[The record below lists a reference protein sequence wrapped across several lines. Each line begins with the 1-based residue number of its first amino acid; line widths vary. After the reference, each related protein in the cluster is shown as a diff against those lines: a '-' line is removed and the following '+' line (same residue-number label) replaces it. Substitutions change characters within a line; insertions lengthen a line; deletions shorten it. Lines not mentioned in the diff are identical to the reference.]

1 MHEMNDP
8 ALWVVSDAEK
18 RANGSSSAWLTGGD
32 SKRPVGQAP
41 RTDIAFDAG
50 YGVSPDKLTPE
61 ELIDKMMKIELNI
74 RPTPENTEFVSMC
87 TRINARL
94 IKWGA
99 ENSQR
104 LFRQP
109 MSEEFVSKLL
119 RPLIKASP
127 PGEPVGGQPAKTYPP
142 QFRVKINTKE
152 FATEKDGRSVPNT
165 RKTQVFVA
173 TSDATYK
180 RGSAQDLRRGCD
192 VVCIVE
198 IPSIWVSGM
207 SFGFN
212 VVATK
217 ILVFPNS
224 SRGDNSGLMFALPA
238 PMTMRD
244 DEEVASSSAVGGGS
258 AAGESAIEFGG
269 GVDDNSGDMQ
279 M

>member
-1 MHEMNDP
+1 MAAATSPMMIEMKP
-8 ALWVVSDAEK
+8 EFWVLSEVEK
-18 RANGSSSAWLTGGD
+18 RANGSSSAWISGGD

-41 RTDIAFDAG
+41 RNDIAFDAG

-61 ELIDKMMKIELNI
+61 ELSDKMMKIELNI
-74 RPTPENTEFVSMC
+74 RLTPDNAEFETMC

-127 PGEPVGGQPAKTYPP
+127 PGESVGGQPAKTYPP
-142 QFRVKINTKE
+142 QFRVKINAKE
-152 FATEKDGRSVPNT
+152 FAVEKDGRTVPNP

-173 TSDATYK
+173 TSDTTFK
-180 RGSAQDLRRGCD
+180 RGSVQDLHRGCE
-192 VVCIVE
+192 VICIVE

-212 VVATK
+212 VVAAK

-224 SRGDNSGLMFALPA
+224 SRGDSSGLMFALPT
-238 PMTMRD
+238 PMTMVRD
-244 DEEVASSSAVGGGS
+244 DED
-258 AAGESAIEFGG
+258 AAAAMDEDR
-269 GVDDNSGDMQ
+269 VSGMS